1 VFNDGFSG
9 TIKVNGV
16 NQIISGGLL
25 TMTIPADPYEIT
37 KDVTANLYY
46 MSVQY
51 SSLGLKDVETQKL
64 KLYPNP
70 VSNDLHLSSHESI
83 EKVQVYN
90 MLGVLVKSVEDSFE
104 SINMSDVSNGSY
116 LVKVFTDQSV
126 VDRIIIKR

>member
-25 TMTIPADPYEIT
+25 TMTIPADSYEIT

-51 SSLGLKDVETQKL
+51 SSLGLKDVETPKL

-70 VSNDLHLSSHESI
+70 VSNNLYLSSHESI